1 MSIYII
7 PSGTSKLASS
17 SLNQSSASTTELISD
32 KTTSFG
38 DEKSAKS
45 SSFFYATSST
55 PSLSE
60 LNTSTTFLCRSGEK
74 KRGARHFSA
83 DVLPL
88 LKKQASGTHSALVT
102 GSTSTAAAAA
112 ATAAGRACTVY
123 YDALAEHLLEDN
135 NSDAVQQ
142 QIDVDNAKCVLNPV
156 FCTEEEEEEKRWTKT
171 KLEHFDDQ
179 TEGDEDVNCCD
190 NTGGGAGSL
199 ESLIKE
205 TKRSTANNELA
216 AEKPHQHQPHS
227 PSSPPALL
235 LSSSKSSSNSSGNIR
250 KRQPSSREQKQQQH
264 QQQKQRGGP
273 MRILGSSGSGSGD
286 GGGGM
291 VSKAKASG
299 TGGTSVAPMSMSI
312 SDGPAAPSS
321 TAAVEVATGGGKR
334 VIQAKHNQM
343 YLITT
348 LLPGHGQSH
357 QNGNA
362 QNGVH
367 HHHHSQTNGHRR
379 NNSPHMPS
387 AALINRILPT
397 ELMLR
402 VFSYLDITSLG
413 RCAQV
418 CRSWNKLAM
427 DGSNWMDVDLFS
439 FQREVKTTVVESL
452 AKRCGSFLKV
462 LSLKGCEN
470 VQDNAMRSFAAK
482 CPNIEQLTLTKCKLV
497 TDSTCEYI
505 GRYCHRIVMIDLEN
519 CTLITDIALK
529 FIGEGCKRLEE
540 INLSWCEQISDIGIA
555 YVAKSCP
562 NLHTLF
568 CKGLDN
574 LSSQCFGQLV
584 MPELRALNLF
594 SCPNVTDET
603 VADVARNCHQL
614 EFLSLSNCK
623 EITDQAIV
631 SISHGCPKLRDLEL
645 AGCANLTDSG
655 FVQLAKNCHE
665 LERMDLEECLLIT
678 DSTLSNFNNGC
689 PNLYSLS
696 LSHCENLTDNGLAD
710 LCVAHRERLQVLEL
724 DNCPNITDLALESMK
739 HLKVLERVDL
749 YDCQMITKDAIKKFK
764 QARPEVEVHA
774 YFAPATPPPQPAPS
788 ACSSRLQPNTTALRW
803 PWSGPKWAIAQHAQL
818 RTKSSLLRQRPLSLW
833 QSTSGQMPR
842 THLFDAFAAT
852 AHAYY
857 RWKQAAQRGDSVRT
871 LCKSRDGGKRRRRA
885 TNTRSTA

>member
-1 MSIYII
+1 MLL
-7 PSGTSKLASS
+7 PSS
-17 SLNQSSASTTELISD
+17 S
-32 KTTSFG
+32 
-38 DEKSAKS
+38 S
-45 SSFFYATSST
+45 SSSPQNIDADAVLLRAVYSM
-55 PSLSE
+55 
-60 LNTSTTFLCRSGEK
+60 NTIAHFDHTV
-74 KRGARHFSA
+74 RHDGILWDLRFENPDQPDA
-83 DVLPL
+83 PIPGRPDAFGWRVAPRL
-88 LKKQASGTHSALVT
+88 G
-102 GSTSTAAAAA
+102 A
-112 ATAAGRACTVY
+112 ATIAPEGTKCHRHK
-123 YDALAEHLLEDN
+123 LWRWRRN
-135 NSDAVQQ
+135 N
-142 QIDVDNAKCVLNPV
+142 K
-156 FCTEEEEEEKRWTKT
+156 
-171 KLEHFDDQ
+171 
-179 TEGDEDVNCCD
+179 G
-190 NTGGGAGSL
+190 
-199 ESLIKE
+199 
-205 TKRSTANNELA
+205 
-216 AEKPHQHQPHS
+216 
-227 PSSPPALL
+227 
-235 LSSSKSSSNSSGNIR
+235 
-250 KRQPSSREQKQQQH
+250 
-264 QQQKQRGGP
+264 
-273 MRILGSSGSGSGD
+273 
-286 GGGGM
+286 
-291 VSKAKASG
+291 
-299 TGGTSVAPMSMSI
+299 
-312 SDGPAAPSS
+312 
-321 TAAVEVATGGGKR
+321 
-334 VIQAKHNQM
+334 M

-387 AALINRILPT
+387 AALINHILPT

-540 INLSWCEQISDIGIA
+540 LNLSWCEQISDIGIA

-568 CKGLDN
+568 CKGLEN

-739 HLKVLERVDL
+739 HLTVLERVDL

-774 YFAPATPPPQPAPS
+774 YFAPATPPPQPAPNQKFPPAATPSVTLVKQQRAS
-788 ACSSRLQPNTTALRW
+788 ATHASVRRVCSNKRTPTTTGGSSRRRDAATVCAHCAKAAMAGNGVGEQTR
-803 PWSGPKWAIAQHAQL
+803 AQ
-818 RTKSSLLRQRPLSLW
+818 RDGSRRVSLYIMEENCP
-833 QSTSGQMPR
+833 
-842 THLFDAFAAT
+842 HLFRWEAKGLREEEQRTATIRVTLVSFPALFFHCSLSAQPAAVVC
-852 AHAYY
+852 
-857 RWKQAAQRGDSVRT
+857 R
-871 LCKSRDGGKRRRRA
+871 
-885 TNTRSTA
+885 